1 MSESKY
7 THTQQSMTTL
17 IFTHGNCWDG
27 LLAASLFTK
36 ELLLPSDDYV
46 ILHVQPAEKEN
57 ILNRVTLGKPVVRLV
72 FLDVLMHNALDMI
85 KTYRVPVT
93 IYDHHE
99 ANRAKYQ
106 EIAVYCLE
114 NGIVLEGAFEPHV
127 KMGACWMVFQEAK
140 KKGAQFTP
148 LQEKS
153 IAYIA
158 GADMFNDTFP
168 DMFYFIAGRPSEVV
182 TLPKIERILSQKEDF
197 VVECITRGKEV
208 VKQSEERYP
217 DVFNNPEC
225 TIGPTGYR
233 VRCIDFDG
241 PKQDIAVFCVR
252 SYLRLLESSVDK
264 DQIINTILAFRRKGG
279 DFLSLRLH
287 PDSTINLL
295 SEEIGAKGHPTA
307 AGIEHDAFVKKLKKT
322 PSTQGI
328 RLLLTGRLLGIC
340 RWLLAMIPPTVSPN
354 DHVDC
359 PQ

>member
-1 MSESKY
+1 
-7 THTQQSMTTL
+7 MTTL

-72 FLDVLMHNALDMI
+72 FLDVLMNNALDLI
-85 KTYRVPVT
+85 KQYKEVPVT

-106 EIAVYCLE
+106 EIAAYCLE
-114 NGIVLEGAFEPHV
+114 NGIALEGAFEPHV
-127 KMGACWMVFQEAK
+127 KMGACLMVFQEAK

-322 PSTQGI
+322 PST
-328 RLLLTGRLLGIC
+328 RLLLTARLLGIC
-340 RWLLAMIPPTVSPN
+340 RWLLAMIPQG
-354 DHVDC
+354 HVDC